1 LSRVA
6 EKVKVTINTVM
17 RTIGYQIRRFPGPEA
32 PSPEPASL
40 PPDFDETD
48 IALWEAVAPYTMTS
62 PERVFSLRRAVEY
75 VVKNDVPG
83 DFVEC
88 GVWKGGS
95 SMVMAL
101 TLLRLGDWSRHLYL
115 YDTFEKGW
123 PEASE
128 VDVTFDGVTGHELYL
143 QAIARGETEDT
154 LFAKFHAVQA
164 AMDST
169 EYPPD
174 KVHMIKGR
182 VEETIPDHI
191 PDTIALLRL
200 DTDWYES
207 TKHEL
212 VHLYPRLSVGGPL
225 IIDDYGWFEGARK
238 ATDEYFEEHHVS
250 MLLHRVDHGGYRI
263 GVKQ

>member
-1 LSRVA
+1 
-6 EKVKVTINTVM
+6 
-17 RTIGYQIRRFPGPEA
+17 
-32 PSPEPASL
+32 
-40 PPDFDETD
+40 
-48 IALWEAVAPYTMTS
+48 MTG

-75 VVKNDVPG
+75 VVENDIPG
-83 DFVEC
+83 DLVEC

-101 TLLRLGDWSRHLYL
+101 TLLRLDDVSRGVCL

-123 PEASE
+123 PKGSE
-128 VDVTFDGVTGHELYL
+128 EDVTVDGVRAHDFYV
-143 QAIARGETEDT
+143 QALARGETEDT
-154 LFAKFHAVQA
+154 LFAKFHAVRE
-164 AMDST
+164 AMTST
-169 EYPPD
+169 GYPAD

-182 VEETIPDHI
+182 VEETIPDQA

-225 IIDDYGWFEGARK
+225 IIDDYAYFEGARK
-238 ATDEYFEEHHVS
+238 ATDEYFTEHEVS
-250 MLLHRVDHGGYRI
+250 MLLHRLDAGGCRI